1 MMILDKLTLILQ
13 ENPTVTLKIGSH
25 TDSRGAG
32 KYNMWLSEKRMQR
45 TITYLVEQK
54 GIDRARLEG
63 EAFGE
68 TRLVNEC
75 KDHIRCSE
83 EKHRQNRRSAFEI
96 KSF

>member
-1 MMILDKLTLILQ
+1 MIMHD
-13 ENPTVTLKIGSH
+13 NPSLTLKIGSH
-25 TDSRGAG
+25 TDSRSPG

-45 TITYLVEQK
+45 TIAYLVEQK
-54 GIDRARLEG
+54 GINGARLVG

-68 TRLVNEC
+68 TELVNEC

-83 EKHRQNRRSAFEI
+83 EKHRQNRRSAFEV

>member
-1 MMILDKLTLILQ
+1 
-13 ENPTVTLKIGSH
+13 
-25 TDSRGAG
+25 
-32 KYNMWLSEKRMQR
+32 MQR

-83 EKHRQNRRSAFEI
+83 EKHRQNRRSEFEVL
-96 KSF
+96 SY